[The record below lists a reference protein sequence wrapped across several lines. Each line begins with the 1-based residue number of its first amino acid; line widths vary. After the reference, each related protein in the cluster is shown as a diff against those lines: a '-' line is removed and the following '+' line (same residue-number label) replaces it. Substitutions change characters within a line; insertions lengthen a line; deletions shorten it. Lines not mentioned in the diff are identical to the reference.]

1 MNPEKQIDHSNWQSA
16 YEGSLFAIE
25 RNSRGWEKAVR
36 APGVR
41 LILDD
46 QKAGKILLTRE
57 FRSELGDYDYRLP
70 GGKVFDSL
78 AEFQTYYKS
87 GKDIGEAAVN
97 KAVQEAREETGYK
110 VVDPELVVKSTLG
123 ATVEWDLYVFKVTDF
138 QKHEGGQALEEG
150 EDIETDLWFTY
161 EETREMILSGKMQE
175 ERIAL
180 ALLRYLY
187 DKEADERFD

>member
-1 MNPEKQIDHSNWQSA
+1 MNPEKRIDHSNWQSA
-16 YEGSLFAIE
+16 YKGSLFTIE

-78 AEFQTYYKS
+78 AEFQTYAES
-87 GKDIGEAAVN
+87 GKDIVAAAVN
-97 KAVQEAREETGYK
+97 KTFQEAREETGYEITN
-110 VVDPELVVKSTLG
+110 PELVAKSTLG
-123 ATVEWDLYVFKVTDF
+123 ATVEWDLYVFKMTDF

-161 EETREMILSGKMQE
+161 EEAREMILSGNMQE

-187 DKEADERFD
+187 TKETN

>member
-1 MNPEKQIDHSNWQSA
+1 MNQERASWSGEWQTVFT
-16 YEGSLFAIE
+16 GNLFTVE
-25 RNSRGWEKAVR
+25 QNDRGWEKAVR

-57 FRSELGDYDYRLP
+57 FRRELGDYDYRLP

-78 AEFQTYYKS
+78 AELQAYTES
-87 GKDIGEAAVN
+87 RQDIIEAAVK
-97 KAVQEAREETGYK
+97 KAIQEAREETGYK
-110 VVDPELVVKSTLG
+110 IIDPELVAKSTLG
-123 ATVEWDLYVFKVTDF
+123 ATVEWDLYVFAVTNF
-138 QKHEGGQALEEG
+138 QRHEEGQALEEG
-150 EDIETDLWFTY
+150 EDIETDRWFTY
-161 EETREMILSGKMQE
+161 QEAREMILSGKMQE

-187 DKEADERFD
+187 AKEVN

>member
-1 MNPEKQIDHSNWQSA
+1 MNPEKQIDHSDWQPM
-16 YEGSLFAIE
+16 YEGKMFSVE

-57 FRSELGDYDYRLP
+57 FRRELGDYDYRLP

-78 AEFQTYYKS
+78 AELQAYTES
-87 GKDIGEAAVN
+87 RQDIIEAAVK
-97 KAVQEAREETGYK
+97 KAIQEAREETGYK
-110 VVDPELVVKSTLG
+110 IIDPELVAKSTLG
-123 ATVEWDLYVFKVTDF
+123 ATVEWDLYVFAVTNF
-138 QKHEGGQALEEG
+138 QRHEEGQALEEG
-150 EDIETDLWFTY
+150 EDIETDRWFTY
-161 EETREMILSGKMQE
+161 QEAREMALDGKMQE
-175 ERIAL
+175 GRIAL

-187 DKEADERFD
+187 AKEVN

>member
-1 MNPEKQIDHSNWQSA
+1 MNQERASWSGEWQTVFT
-16 YEGSLFAIE
+16 GNLFTVE
-25 RNSRGWEKAVR
+25 QNDRGWEKVAR

-57 FRSELGDYDYRLP
+57 FRRELGDYDYRLP

-78 AEFQTYYKS
+78 AELQAYTES
-87 GKDIGEAAVN
+87 GQDIIEAAVK
-97 KAVQEAREETGYK
+97 KAIQEAREETGYK
-110 VVDPELVVKSTLG
+110 IIDPELVAKSTLG
-123 ATVEWDLYVFKVTDF
+123 ATVEWDLYVFAVTNF
-138 QKHEGGQALEEG
+138 QRHEEGQALEEG
-150 EDIETDLWFTY
+150 EDIETDRWFTY
-161 EETREMILSGKMQE
+161 QEAREMILIGKMQE

-187 DKEADERFD
+187 AEEVN

>member
-1 MNPEKQIDHSNWQSA
+1 MNPEKNNHSDWQSA
-16 YEGSLFAIE
+16 YEGSLFSIE
-25 RNSRGWEKAVR
+25 RDSRGWEKAVR

-78 AEFQTYYKS
+78 AEFQTYAES
-87 GKDIGEAAVN
+87 GKDIVAAAVN
-97 KAVQEAREETGYK
+97 KTFQEAREETGYEITN
-110 VVDPELVVKSTLG
+110 PELVAKSTLG

-138 QKHEGGQALEEG
+138 QKHEEGQALEEG

-187 DKEADERFD
+187 AKEVDERFD